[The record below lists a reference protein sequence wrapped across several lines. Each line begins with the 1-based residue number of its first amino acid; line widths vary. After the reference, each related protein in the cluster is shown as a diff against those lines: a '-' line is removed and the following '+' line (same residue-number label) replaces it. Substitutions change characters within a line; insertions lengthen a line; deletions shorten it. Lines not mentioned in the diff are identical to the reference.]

1 MARVNTIIVGGG
13 VAGVSPFTVG
23 QFTVV
28 AASDPPSITD
38 GNIRQDTST
47 PPKVFIGD
55 ASLTAGAT
63 VIGGATATVATGQSV
78 VIGNGASSLNTAGA
92 NTNVVIGKNAV
103 NGLGHGNVVIGDAA
117 TAAGSGATS
126 ADMVVIGRGA
136 NVTNPAG
143 GANSVVIGA
152 GAAQTLG
159 SQNVVIGSTASAA
172 VNNANVV
179 IGFAAVLS
187 GGAGVASCV
196 LVGPNTSTNKTRNV
210 LIGAS
215 LIDASSASGNLAI
228 IGTGWTSSANMPSNT
243 CGFLNSSGFTTMIV
257 GNSHEAAAPGSLTFR
272 LCNGLGAN
280 IAAGSL
286 TLQAGLGTGT
296 GASAVVNLASSIPI
310 GAGSTLQTSRT
321 GFRMSPSVTA
331 GETDIMVFDV
341 DNATL
346 ERVTVGAAD
355 SGGAGFKV
363 LRIPN

>member
-13 VAGVSPFTVG
+13 VAGVAPFTVG

-28 AASDPPSITD
+28 SASDPPSITD

-55 ASLTAGAT
+55 ASLTAGIT
-63 VIGGATATVATGQSV
+63 VIGGATATVATGLSV

-103 NGLGHGNVVIGDAA
+103 NGLGHGNVVLGDAA
-117 TAAGSGATS
+117 TAARSGPTS
-126 ADMVVIGRGA
+126 AEVVVIGRGA
-136 NVTNPAG
+136 NITNPAG

-152 GAAQTLG
+152 GASQTLG

-179 IGFAAVLS
+179 IGFANVLS
-187 GGAGVASCV
+187 GGAGVASCT
-196 LVGPNTSTNKTRNV
+196 LVGPNISTSKTRSILV
-210 LIGAS
+210 GAS
-215 LIDASSASGNLAI
+215 LVDASTAGDVCI
-228 IGTGWTSSANMPSNT
+228 IGV
-243 CGFLNSSGFTTMIV
+243 GFTTSSTTPSNAVIFANSAGYTSFIV
-257 GNSHEAAAPGSLTFR
+257 GKGPDHATPTAVTFR
-272 LCNGLGAN
+272 TTNGLGAN
-280 IAAGSL
+280 IAGANL
-286 TLQAGLGTGT
+286 TLQSGLGTGT
-296 GASAVVNLASSIPI
+296 GASSTVSLASSIPI
-310 GAGSTLQTSRT
+310 GAGSTVQTARV

-331 GETDIMVFDV
+331 TETDIMVFDV